1 MACTLHSLGIEELEG
16 QAAELERQEESSR
29 LQRQQLYKSM
39 VAQITGRRIEDVSVP
54 YGRPHEIQQAIEK
67 RKLLHEEQLMEKDEL
82 GRRILAYRREK
93 EELLDTVWLATSG
106 KQIRQ
111 LWTAAIRSPGNRARI
126 RPVVTPRPLSAAWSR
141 GGFNYCLFPSS
152 IHRAN
157 RHRTL
162 PLTAYKH

>member
-111 LWTAAIRSPGNRARI
+111 LWTAVAELLQQPPTRLQSEALAIEPESD
-126 RPVVTPRPLSAAWSR
+126 
-141 GGFNYCLFPSS
+141 PS
-152 IHRAN
+152 
-157 RHRTL
+157 
-162 PLTAYKH
+162 